1 MSNLTQCL
9 LFDLDGTLI
18 DSRDVITNAVYSTL
32 EQFLPGR
39 FNREDILKRFGESF
53 DELYNTTKP
62 FLRSTITKEQ
72 LLATYFEFLQKS
84 NTNEVRTFSNVHE
97 GLLLLRRLGYRLGIV
112 TNKQRNLTLQ
122 NLKDARLGHLF
133 DTVVT
138 IDDVKQGKPSPLP
151 IIKAMVDLNVKPC
164 ETIMVGD
171 SIFDLEAARAA
182 NVECAILESYGR
194 MNWNVPEP
202 DYIFANFKQLITKL
216 LKTQQFVS

>member
-18 DSRDVITNAVYSTL
+18 DSRDAITNAVYLTL

-39 FNREDILKRFGESF
+39 FNREDIIKRFGESF

-62 FLRSTITKEQ
+62 FLCSTVTKEQ
-72 LLATYFEFLQKS
+72 LLATYFEFLEKS
-84 NTNEVRTFSNVHE
+84 NTNDVRTFSNVHE
-97 GLLLLRRLGYRLGIV
+97 GLLLLRRLGYRLGLV

-122 NLKDARLGHLF
+122 NLKDTQLSHLF

-151 IIKAMVDLNVKPC
+151 IIKAMVDLKVKPC

-216 LKTQQFVS
+216 LKTEQFVS